1 MPYNARTDFATVTP
15 VANAYLMLVMHPSV
29 PVRTV
34 KEVIALAKASGAR
47 AD

>member
-1 MPYNARTDFATVTP
+1 MTYNARTDFATVTL
-15 VANAYLMLVMHPSV
+15 VASAYLMLVMHPSV

>member
-15 VANAYLMLVMHPSV
+15 VANASLTLVMHPSV